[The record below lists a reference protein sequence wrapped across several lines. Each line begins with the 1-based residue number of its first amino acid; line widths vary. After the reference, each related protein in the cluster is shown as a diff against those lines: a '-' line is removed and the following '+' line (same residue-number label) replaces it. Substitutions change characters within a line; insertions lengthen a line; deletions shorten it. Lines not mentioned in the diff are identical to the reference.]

1 MDGLVSHVKGS
12 NRARFNMSKISLCL
26 PDIFGRML
34 GRKVKMPK
42 ETRIVPRGF
51 NFDGRETV
59 CAIQMTELSFGVA
72 EGNKVADYD
81 ESIIRNYWNSNVV
94 LQSWKQR
101 FLAKIKHGVIKRTC
115 RILSLF
121 ILLHYI
127 FSIVMLTSVCLPSSS
142 QNMTSTYAPRIAGFL
157 SPTSWAINN
166 TDFCAN
172 YFENNLPWREKEKN
186 MTRILTFLIGF
197 YVGFIIRN
205 YWQSL
210 RYLPTFDSLC
220 LGMGSFVLVS
230 RSVDESKY
238 GITIENVWIS
248 LKQFKKDIVR
258 LSILSWTMCMC
269 RISRS
274 LKIKFMEPEC
284 FNAKKLLTY
293 QEYEMLMTL
302 PTDDSWLEKWT
313 TPLLWVNKMVR
324 LVDKNTKITDGKGE
338 PISSTTGMA
347 RFDDAKEVGI
357 AISKLKD
364 NLQILSNQYYFKVPD
379 LMIHCIS
386 YALYFFMVIGVFAAQ
401 GEAFH
406 PNDDRD
412 IAQKLIYDFPLY
424 YCVKYALLIG
434 WLKAAKDLQ
443 NPFGEDV

>member
-12 NRARFNMSKISLCL
+12 NRVRFNMSKLSLHSVS
-26 PDIFGRML
+26 DIFASKG
-34 GRKVKMPK
+34 KMPK

-51 NFDGRETV
+51 NFDGREIV
-59 CAIQMTELSFGVA
+59 CAIKMTERSFSVA
-72 EGNKVADYD
+72 EDDKVADYD
-81 ESIIRNYWNSNVV
+81 ESVIRNYWNSSVV
-94 LQSWKQR
+94 QKSWKSR
-101 FLAKIKHGVIKRTC
+101 FLAKLKHGVLKRTC
-115 RILSLF
+115 RILALF

-142 QNMTSTYAPRIAGFL
+142 QNMTSTYAPRNAGFL
-157 SPTSWAINN
+157 SPTSRATNN

-172 YFENNLPWREKEKN
+172 YVKNNLPWREKEKN

-220 LGMGSFVLVS
+220 LGMGSFVFVS

-238 GITIENVWIS
+238 GIKIENVWIS

-274 LKIKFMEPEC
+274 LKMKFMEPLS

-293 QEYEMLMTL
+293 QEYEMLMT
-302 PTDDSWLEKWT
+302 PSNDDCWLEKWT

-324 LVDKNTKITDGKGE
+324 SVGKNIKITDDMGE
-338 PISSTTGMA
+338 PIGSTEGVA

-379 LMIHCIS
+379 LMLQCIS

-406 PNDDRD
+406 PNDDRN
-412 IAQKLIYDFPLY
+412 IAQKLIADFPFY
-424 YCVKYALLIG
+424 YCVKYSLLIG